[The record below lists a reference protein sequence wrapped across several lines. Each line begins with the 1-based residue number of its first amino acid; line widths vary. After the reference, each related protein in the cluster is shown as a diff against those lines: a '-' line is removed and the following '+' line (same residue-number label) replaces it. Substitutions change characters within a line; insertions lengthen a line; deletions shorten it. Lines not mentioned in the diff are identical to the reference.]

1 MTENELVY
9 VIMATAQINGDTAE
23 SWVHCV
29 CRDNLTAEGTCA
41 KLNKEDQF
49 TEYHIEEHEI
59 YG

>member
-1 MTENELVY
+1 MNENELVY
-9 VIMATAQINGDTAE
+9 VIIAQNDEDT
-23 SWVHCV
+23 WVQSI
-29 CRDNLTAEGTCA
+29 CRDNLTAEETCA